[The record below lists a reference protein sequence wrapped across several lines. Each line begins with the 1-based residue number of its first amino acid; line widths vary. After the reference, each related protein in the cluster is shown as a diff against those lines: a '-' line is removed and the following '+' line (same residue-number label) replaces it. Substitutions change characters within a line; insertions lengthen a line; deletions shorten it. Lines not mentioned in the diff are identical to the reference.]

1 MHQLFVGC
9 LHKRPRLTDSALK
22 FRTNRT
28 RPGILNKWSH
38 SAPARTQA
46 IAKHLLDFMQKT
58 DPMGKTLVF
67 CVDQE
72 HALAMR
78 KELQALLSADAQR
91 AM

>member
-1 MHQLFVGC
+1 VV
-9 LHKRPRLTDSALK
+9 ALRA
-22 FRTNRT
+22 RT
-28 RPGILNKWSH
+28 H
-38 SAPARTQA
+38 ARTQA

-78 KELQALLSADAQR
+78 KVLQALLSADAQR

>member
-1 MHQLFVGC
+1 
-9 LHKRPRLTDSALK
+9 
-22 FRTNRT
+22 
-28 RPGILNKWSH
+28 
-38 SAPARTQA
+38 
-46 IAKHLLDFMQKT
+46 MQKT